1 MAISRPLQ
9 IVLAF
14 CVVALVGFY
23 ATQGARNASES
34 ADVATP
40 ATPAPESQAIETK
53 QSADASR
60 AKAEAKADAS
70 SSKAKPD
77 RKDERAKPD
86 RARRA
91 AVSGPAAAQR
101 AIRSGKTV
109 VLYFHGPASADE
121 TATSKAVAGLD
132 GKRGVAVL
140 KVPIARL
147 NAYRDLIGQLGI
159 AQAPAVVIVGRD
171 RAARV
176 IEGYIDP
183 PTLAQDVADAR

>member
-14 CVVALVGFY
+14 CVLALVGFY

-40 ATPAPESQAIETK
+40 VTPAPEPQAIETK

-60 AKAEAKADAS
+60 AQ
-70 SSKAKPD
+70 AKPN
-77 RKDERAKPD
+77 RSDERAKPD

-91 AVSGPAAAQR
+91 AVGGPAAAQR

-121 TATSKAVAGLD
+121 SATAKAVAGLD
-132 GKRGVAVL
+132 GKRDVAVL
-140 KVPIARL
+140 KVPIGRL
-147 NAYRDLIGQLGI
+147 NAYRNMVGQLGI